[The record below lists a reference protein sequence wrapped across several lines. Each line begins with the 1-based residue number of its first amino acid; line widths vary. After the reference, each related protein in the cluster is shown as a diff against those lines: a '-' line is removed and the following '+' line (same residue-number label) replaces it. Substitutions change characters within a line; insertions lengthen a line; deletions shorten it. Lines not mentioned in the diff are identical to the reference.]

1 MSVYDLYQSYLN
13 QLQNPVVQQSPL
25 FDYRLLYPPVQQ
37 DGGDSMGGGITQLS
51 PQQMR
56 DAAMQQEFDASALRD
71 EQGNVIGGL
80 TKEEQELMDQ
90 ARGKGGLSGF
100 DKFNIGNMF
109 LGAGIPS
116 MIQLGISRRMGQNQG
131 LEGLRQLANLSN
143 IGFSAVT
150 KPGTYGY
157 DDVDVGGGGTGGVS
171 MSSFDSQGFGSEG
184 NTNVSTDFGSFDF
197 SRD

>member
-1 MSVYDLYQSYLN
+1 MSIYDLYQSYLN

-25 FDYRLLYPPVQQ
+25 FDYRLLYPQVQQ

-51 PQQMR
+51 PQQIQDR
-56 DAAMQQEFDASALRD
+56 AMQQEFDASALRD

-80 TKEEQELMDQ
+80 TEEEQKLMDQ
-90 ARGKGGLSGF
+90 ARGKGRLSGF

-109 LGAGIPS
+109 LGGGIPS

-157 DDVDVGGGGTGGVS
+157 DDVGVGGGGTGGVS

>member
-1 MSVYDLYQSYLN
+1 MSIYDLYQSYLN

-37 DGGDSMGGGITQLS
+37 DSGDNMGGGITQLS
-51 PQQMR
+51 PQQIQDR
-56 DAAMQQEFDASALRD
+56 AMQQEFDASALRD

-80 TKEEQELMDQ
+80 TEEEQELMDQ
-90 ARGKGGLSGF
+90 ARGKGSLGRF
-100 DKFNIGNMF
+100 DKFNIANMF
-109 LGAGIPS
+109 LGGGIPS
-116 MIQLGISRRMGQNQG
+116 MIQLGISRKMGQNQG

-157 DDVDVGGGGTGGVS
+157 DDVRVGGGGTGGVS

>member
-56 DAAMQQEFDASALRD
+56 DAAMQQEFEAAALRD

-80 TKEEQELMDQ
+80 TEKEQELMDQ
-90 ARGKGGLSGF
+90 ARGKGRLSGY
-100 DKFNIGNMF
+100 DKFNIGSMF
-109 LGAGIPS
+109 LGGGLPNMFSLMA
-116 MIQLGISRRMGQNQG
+116 SRRLGQNQA
-131 LEGLRQLANLSN
+131 LKQLSAMQNADTSD
-143 IGFSAVT
+143 IGINAVT
-150 KPGTYGY
+150 RPGTYGY
-157 DDVDVGGGGTGGVS
+157 DDVIVGGSGTGG
-171 MSSFDSQGFGSEG
+171 DSGGWSGGSGGFGSG
-184 NTNVSTDFGSFDF
+184 FSTSSSGTEETF
-197 SRD
+197 

>member
-1 MSVYDLYQSYLN
+1 MSIYDLYQSYLN

-90 ARGKGGLSGF
+90 ARGKGSLGRF
-100 DKFNIGNMF
+100 DKFNIANMF
-109 LGAGIPS
+109 LGGGIPS
-116 MIQLGISRRMGQNQG
+116 MIQLGISRKMGQNQA
-131 LEGLRQLANLSN
+131 LKQLSAMQNADTSD
-143 IGFSAVT
+143 IGINAVT
-150 KPGTYGY
+150 RPGTYGY
-157 DDVDVGGGGTGGVS
+157 DDVIVGGSGTGG
-171 MSSFDSQGFGSEG
+171 DSGGWSGGSGGFGSG
-184 NTNVSTDFGSFDF
+184 FSTSSSGTEETF
-197 SRD
+197 

>member
-51 PQQMR
+51 PQQIQDR
-56 DAAMQQEFDASALRD
+56 AMQQEFDASALRD

-90 ARGKGGLSGF
+90 ARGKGRLSGF
-100 DKFNIGNMF
+100 DKFSISNMF

-143 IGFSAVT
+143 IGFSGVT

-157 DDVDVGGGGTGGVS
+157 DDSGVGGGGTGGVS

>member
-1 MSVYDLYQSYLN
+1 MSIYDLYQSYLN

-80 TKEEQELMDQ
+80 TPEEQELMDQ

-109 LGAGIPS
+109 FGAGIPS
-116 MIQLGISRRMGQNQG
+116 MIQLGISRRMGQKQG
-131 LEGLRQLANLSN
+131 LEGLRQLQIQRNINEGLS
-143 IGFSAVT
+143 G
-150 KPGTYGY
+150 
-157 DDVDVGGGGTGGVS
+157 DVGGGWT
-171 MSSFDSQGFGSEG
+171 QTELKL
-184 NTNVSTDFGSFDF
+184 
-197 SRD
+197 

>member
-13 QLQNPVVQQSPL
+13 QLQNPVVEQSPL

-56 DAAMQQEFDASALRD
+56 DAAMQQEFEAAALRD
-71 EQGNVIGGL
+71 ENDKVIGGL
-80 TKEEQELMDQ
+80 TEEEQKLMDQ
-90 ARGKGGLSGF
+90 ARGKGRLSGF
-100 DKFNIGNMF
+100 DKFNIGSMF
-109 LGAGIPS
+109 LGGGLPNMFSLMA
-116 MIQLGISRRMGQNQG
+116 SRRMGQNQG

-143 IGFSAVT
+143 IGFSGVT

-157 DDVDVGGGGTGGVS
+157 DDSEVGGGGTGGVS

>member
-1 MSVYDLYQSYLN
+1 MSIYDLYQSYLN

-51 PQQMR
+51 PQQIQDR
-56 DAAMQQEFDASALRD
+56 AMQQEFDASALRD

-109 LGAGIPS
+109 LGGGIPS
-116 MIQLGISRRMGQNQG
+116 MIQLGISRKMGQNQG
-131 LEGLRQLANLSN
+131 LEGLRQLQIQRN
-143 IGFSAVT
+143 INEPTVMMT
-150 KPGTYGY
+150 
-157 DDVDVGGGGTGGVS
+157 
-171 MSSFDSQGFGSEG
+171 
-184 NTNVSTDFGSFDF
+184 
-197 SRD
+197 

>member
-1 MSVYDLYQSYLN
+1 MSIYDLYQSYLN

-80 TKEEQELMDQ
+80 TPEEQELMDQ

-100 DKFNIGNMF
+100 DKFSIGNMF
-109 LGAGIPS
+109 FGAGIPS
-116 MIQLGISRRMGQNQG
+116 MIQLGISRRMGQKQG
-131 LEGLRQLANLSN
+131 LEGLRQLQIQRNINEGLS
-143 IGFSAVT
+143 G
-150 KPGTYGY
+150 
-157 DDVDVGGGGTGGVS
+157 DVGGGWTQTDTGGGTVS
-171 MSSFDSQGFGSEG
+171 FSGPSGESISGYSNTAAGTAAATGDWGSS
-184 NTNVSTDFGSFDF
+184 
-197 SRD
+197 

>member
-1 MSVYDLYQSYLN
+1 MSIYDLYQSYLN

-51 PQQMR
+51 PQQIQDR
-56 DAAMQQEFDASALRD
+56 AMQQEFDASALRD

-90 ARGKGGLSGF
+90 ARGKGRLSGF

-109 LGAGIPS
+109 LGGGIPS

-143 IGFSAVT
+143 IGFSGVT

-157 DDVDVGGGGTGGVS
+157 DDSGVGGGGTGGVS

>member
-1 MSVYDLYQSYLN
+1 MSIYDLYQSYLN

-25 FDYRLLYPPVQQ
+25 FDYRLLYPQVQQ

-51 PQQMR
+51 PQQIQDR
-56 DAAMQQEFDASALRD
+56 AMQQEFDASALRD

-116 MIQLGISRRMGQNQG
+116 MIQLGISRRMGQKQG
-131 LEGLRQLANLSN
+131 LEGLRQLQIQRNINLSA
-143 IGFSAVT
+143 ICT
-150 KPGTYGY
+150 RILT
-157 DDVDVGGGGTGGVS
+157 
-171 MSSFDSQGFGSEG
+171 
-184 NTNVSTDFGSFDF
+184 
-197 SRD
+197 R

>member
-1 MSVYDLYQSYLN
+1 MSIYDLYQSYLN

-56 DAAMQQEFDASALRD
+56 DVAMQQEFEAAALRD
-71 EQGNVIGGL
+71 EQGNVVGGL
-80 TKEEQELMDQ
+80 TPEEQELMDQ

-109 LGAGIPS
+109 IGGGLPS
-116 MIQLGISRRMGQNQG
+116 MFSLMASRRAGQNQA
-131 LEGLRQLANLSN
+131 LQQLSAMQNADTSD
-143 IGFSAVT
+143 IGIAAVT
-150 KPGTYGY
+150 RPGTYGY
-157 DDVDVGGGGTGGVS
+157 DDSNVGGSGTGGG
-171 MSSFDSQGFGSEG
+171 SSFGGGF
-184 NTNVSTDFGSFDF
+184 STSSSGVEETF
-197 SRD
+197 

>member
-1 MSVYDLYQSYLN
+1 MSIYDLYQSYLN

-51 PQQMR
+51 PQQIQDR
-56 DAAMQQEFDASALRD
+56 AMQQEFDASALRD

-80 TKEEQELMDQ
+80 TPEEQELMDQ

-100 DKFNIGNMF
+100 DKFSIGNMF

-131 LEGLRQLANLSN
+131 LEGLRQLQIQRNINEGLS
-143 IGFSAVT
+143 G
-150 KPGTYGY
+150 
-157 DDVDVGGGGTGGVS
+157 DVGGGWTQTDTGGGTVS
-171 MSSFDSQGFGSEG
+171 FSGPSGESISGYSNTAAGTAAATGDWGSS
-184 NTNVSTDFGSFDF
+184 
-197 SRD
+197 